1 MEQLAAARGIDLAK
15 LDQQATGA
23 ATPKERLA
31 AEAARRQLMGDARRE
46 VARERRQQF
55 AKQQLPK
62 AAKTLGATALV
73 VGGGGLIGA
82 AVVGTHLARSQGRFA
97 TERRARE
104 EARMQQLRI
113 AEGRELLAQAEDSS
127 GTSEDAHE
135 DREAPK
141 GAEERSQGSGKQGG
155 EGGSSD
161 AEAKEPEPSNDENQ
175 TDETSLDGWGSD
187 G

>member
-1 MEQLAAARGIDLAK
+1 MSA
-15 LDQQATGA
+15 
-23 ATPKERLA
+23 
-31 AEAARRQLMGDARRE
+31 ARRE
-46 VARERRQQF
+46 VGRERREQF
-55 AKQQLPK
+55 AKQQFPK

-97 TERRARE
+97 AERRARE

-127 GTSEDAHE
+127 ETSEDAHE

-141 GAEERSQGSGKQGG
+141 GAEEHGKASGNKQGG
-155 EGGSSD
+155 EGGPSG
-161 AEAKEPEPSNDENQ
+161 AEAKEPGPSNN
-175 TDETSLDGWGSD
+175 TDHRQPLAVY
-187 G
+187 

>member
-1 MEQLAAARGIDLAK
+1 
-15 LDQQATGA
+15 
-23 ATPKERLA
+23 
-31 AEAARRQLMGDARRE
+31 MGDARRE

-82 AVVGTHLARSQGRFA
+82 AVVGTHLARNQGRFA
-97 TERRARE
+97 AERRARE

-127 GTSEDAHE
+127 ETSEDAHE

-141 GAEERSQGSGKQGG
+141 GAEEHGKASGSKQGG
-155 EGGSSD
+155 EGRSSG
-161 AEAKEPEPSNDENQ
+161 AEAKEPE
-175 TDETSLDGWGSD
+175 GSPA
-187 G
+187 GGTEEPKEGGTYGA